1 MSSKIQYDKIY
12 NKIGHIKNNIVLTFV
27 YRYQINI
34 LATIAQSMKNFLL
47 LFLITCSA
55 YSQSEY
61 PQDYFRDPL
70 DITIVLSGTFAE
82 LRSSHFH
89 GGLDI
94 KTQLK
99 EGLKVYGAAEGYV
112 SRIKISH
119 FGYGKA
125 LYVTHPNGY
134 TTVYGHLQKF
144 SKRIEQY
151 IKDCQY
157 NKESFEVEVF
167 PNSEELIIEPNE
179 VIAYSGNTGGS
190 GGPHLHF
197 EIRDNQERPMNPMLF
212 GIDVKDS
219 KAPFVSGI
227 YAYPKDED
235 ALINGKNERVPL
247 RLIPQKTGDYE
258 VEKISAYGNIGFGI
272 TTYDKQ
278 DLAPNKNGVSNI
290 QTFFNGNKSLEI
302 DFKRFSFA
310 ESKHIKRLIDYE
322 YFKSKKSR
330 IQKLFIQKNN
340 PLSLYKNINDN
351 GYVRV
356 EDSTASIYKIRIR
369 DYKQNETWVTIP
381 VKGKYET
388 VKKETVD
395 LSNKSLVY
403 SDKPTILTSG
413 NVTVNFYSNTLY
425 DDTLIDFKVSS
436 DTLHIHED
444 NIPLQKNFYIN
455 YDLSNYK
462 TEHLDKIYIARLY
475 GYYKKPYYVSTKR
488 KGNILSAGSKVFG
501 SYTLAMD
508 SVAPTISPIN
518 FQDKKWLSKY
528 RYLKVKIED
537 ELSGI
542 SKYRATVNGK
552 WILMEYDYKTNTL
565 TYDFNDNIVKDTKNE
580 LKIIVTD
587 NVGNSSTFEAT
598 FFRK

>member
-1 MSSKIQYDKIY
+1 MKKI
-12 NKIGHIKNNIVLTFV
+12 
-27 YRYQINI
+27 
-34 LATIAQSMKNFLL
+34 LL
-47 LFLITCSA
+47 LFLISCSV

-61 PQDYFRDPL
+61 PQDYFRNPL
-70 DITIVLSGTFAE
+70 DITLVLSGTFAE

-94 KTQLK
+94 KTQRK
-99 EGLKVYGAAEGYV
+99 QGLKVYTAAKGYV
-112 SRIKISH
+112 SRIKVSH

-125 LYVTHPNGY
+125 IYITHPNGY

-157 NKESFEVEVF
+157 EKESFEVEMF
-167 PNSEELIIEPNE
+167 PNTEELLVEPNE
-179 VIAYSGNTGGS
+179 VIAYSGNTGSS

-212 GIDVKDS
+212 GIDVKDT
-219 KAPFVSGI
+219 KAPFVSAV
-227 YAYPKDED
+227 YAYPKDEN

-258 VEKISAYGNIGFGI
+258 VEKITAYGNIGFGI
-272 TTYDKQ
+272 TSYDKQ
-278 DLAPNKNGVSNI
+278 DLAPNNNGVSNI

-302 DFKRFSFA
+302 DFKRFSFD

-351 GYVRV
+351 GYIKV
-356 EDSTASIYKIRIR
+356 EDSTSSVYKVRIR
-369 DYKQNETWVTIP
+369 DFKGNETWVTIP
-381 VKGKYET
+381 VKGKYK
-388 VKKETVD
+388 VIKKEAQGD
-395 LSNKSLVY
+395 ASNKSLIY
-403 SDKPTILTSG
+403 SDKTTTLEAE

-425 DDTLIDFKVSS
+425 DDSYIDFKVVS
-436 DTLHIHED
+436 DTLHLHED
-444 NIPLQKNFYIN
+444 KIPLQKNFYIN

-462 TEHLDKIYIARLY
+462 SEHRDKIYIARLY

-488 KGNILSAGSKVFG
+488 KGNIISAGSKEFG
-501 SYTLAMD
+501 TYALAID
-508 SVAPTISPIN
+508 TIAPTIEPIN

-537 ELSGI
+537 ELTGI

-552 WILMEYDYKTNTL
+552 WILMEYDYKTKML
-565 TYDFNDNIVKDTKNE
+565 THDFNDNIVRDTRNE